1 MAGDFQ
7 HNLEGIQMEN
17 KEIIR
22 EFNREGN
29 EKLQSFQNMLK
40 KDNRE
45 FFDNLQN

>member
-1 MAGDFQ
+1 
-7 HNLEGIQMEN
+7 MED

-29 EKLQSFQNMLK
+29 EKLQSFQVMLK
-40 KDNRE
+40 KDNKE